1 MTRRNSDFF
10 YEGKIVPTTLKNSI
24 YKMEDRNAH
33 RNAHGNGRSVFENVM
48 TGLLE
53 EFMCKK
59 NISLVKIER
68 FINEKAKNIKT
79 YIMYFENDKGEQFK
93 CACFGEK
100 NSIPFGATH
109 MLATS
114 IIFTF
119 AEYGCKNCHYKER
132 DCEFCDRT
140 KIEKI
145 FPAENKCTIKH
156 NMKDFIKVFGK
167 DSVKSIKDFCEGY
180 YEYIREES
188 AIPEETY
195 MDEHAQKQSL
205 PPEIQEVIKIDPNV
219 IQYIVKIVTT
229 VLGEYANNN
238 KDIRNIM
245 FEYQNVEKSFLAT
258 IQQLQKYYHFVKMVK
273 EDPNDIPEEIIE
285 RLREV
290 DDVDNDEDDDDD
302 EGESWKK
309 DFDEA

>member
-245 FEYQNVEKSFLAT
+245 FEYQNVEKSFLAA

-290 DDVDNDEDDDDD
+290 DDVDNDEDDDD

>member
-79 YIMYFENDKGEQFK
+79 YIMHFENDKGEQFK

-100 NSIPFGATH
+100 NSIPLGATH
-109 MLATS
+109 MLASS

-119 AEYGCKNCHYKER
+119 AEYGCKNCNYKER
-132 DCEFCDRT
+132 DCEFCDRN

-167 DSVKSIKDFCEGY
+167 YSVKSIKYFCEGY
-180 YEYIREES
+180 NEYIREES
-188 AIPEETY
+188 AITEETY
-195 MDEHAQKQSL
+195 MDEHDQKQSL

-219 IQYIVKIVTT
+219 IQYIIKIVTT

-245 FEYQNVEKSFLAT
+245 FEYQNVEKSFLAA